1 MTKFSIDQIMDYTEK
16 WLVTGELNQT
26 IIADGFHFHSPFWTN
41 MDKKAFIGKFLDP
54 TEYIDKSLSNI
65 VRFEFLIKLKNES
78 NTYFSIIL
86 QYHTKYGVSVDEAVL
101 GTVQDGLLV
110 ELRSIYDLEKTKQ
123 AHRL

>member
-26 IIADGFHFHSPFWTN
+26 IIADGFHFNSPFWTN